1 MITAALRLLA
11 VDPQGL
17 GGAVLQGPA
26 GPEREALLAAFD
38 RLHPTAWP
46 RRRIPVHA
54 TTDRLFGGL
63 DLALTQASGRPV
75 YDGGLIAAARGGVVV
90 LPMAERASTGVVTA
104 LLQLLDGE
112 PGAAPAALLALD
124 ESLPEEAA
132 LPAALRDR
140 LAFALPLDAQQL
152 RTLDWR
158 FGTASELAAARER
171 YAGIRATD
179 PQFEALAHAALA
191 FGVGSTRAELLALR
205 AARAAAALAGRVAIV
220 EEDLTLAV
228 ELVLVPRATRI
239 PAPPAPSPEQE
250 PPPPPEHGESE
261 EAPID
266 GRELADRLLAAA
278 AAALPPELLATLAAP
293 RKGAGTGRGG
303 RMVRTPTHGRR
314 LGSRP
319 GDPRRTR
326 IDLIDTLR
334 AAAPWQRLRTRVGGR
349 LAIRRDDFRVQ
360 RLEHQ
365 GGSTVI
371 FVVDASG
378 SAALHR
384 LAEAKG
390 AVELLLAESYVRRD
404 RVALVSFRGATAE
417 LILPPTRS
425 LARARR
431 TLAGLPGGGGT
442 PLATALVTAQRVAEQ
457 VARER
462 DGGSALVVLLT
473 DARANVALDG
483 TGGRPAAEADAE
495 TAARGFLVGGIPA
508 VLIDTSPRPSP
519 FAARLAGLMGARYL
533 PLPVADARAVSRA
546 VQTVREAEARSG
558 C

>member
-1 MITAALRLLA
+1 MIPAALRLLA

-38 RLHPTAWP
+38 GLLPAAWP
-46 RRRIPVHA
+46 RRRIPVNA

-63 DLALTQASGRPV
+63 DLAQTQASGRPV
-75 YDGGLIAAARGGVVV
+75 YDGGLISAARGGVLV
-90 LPMAERASTGVVTA
+90 LPMAERASAGVVTA

-112 PGAAPAALLALD
+112 PPAALLALD

-140 LAFALPLDAQQL
+140 LAFALPLDARQL
-152 RTLDWR
+152 RTLEWR
-158 FGTASELAAARER
+158 FGTAEELAAARVR
-171 YAGIRATD
+171 YARLRATD

-191 FGVGSTRAELLALR
+191 FGVGSSRAELLALR
-205 AARAAAALAGRVAIV
+205 AARAAAALAGREQILEA
-220 EEDLTLAV
+220 DLALAV
-228 ELVLVPRATRI
+228 ELVLVPRATRLPVP
-239 PAPPAPSPEQE
+239 PAPPPEQE
-250 PPPPPEHGESE
+250 APPPPENGESE

-266 GRELADRLLAAA
+266 GKELADRLLAAA

-303 RMVRTPTHGRR
+303 RMVKTPTHGRR

-404 RVALVSFRGATAE
+404 RVALVSFRGATAD

-457 VARER
+457 VGRER

-495 TAARGFLVGGIPA
+495 TAAMSARAELKEMVKSIT
-508 VLIDTSPRPSP
+508 DR
-519 FAARLAGLMGARYL
+519 RLAIQLA
-533 PLPVADARAVSRA
+533 ADAEWTHKEETNAAIRKEFALSAKRALMV
-546 VQTVREAEARSG
+546 
-558 C
+558 